1 MTAWLISL
9 EGEHNGQRFSL
20 DAPCLVGRGPYNHV
34 VLDDTRISRQHAKIS
49 PEAGGH
55 VVYDLNSANGTFV
68 NDVQV
73 KKQKL
78 QPNDLV
84 RFGPF
89 AFRFEEHSASATPP
103 KRFREILTS
112 VGAEP
117 ADIVESLDAAGATNP
132 GLPQGLVQL
141 EDADRKLRTLFTFM
155 QSISSTLLLDDL
167 YDRVLANLL
176 DVFPE
181 ADTVVIYVP
190 DPETKQLVARKS
202 ARRSTRTPRPIT
214 FPGQV
219 HDELRRGRAVLSAPT
234 GLSKPR
240 RGLSMHAPI
249 LFGNEMHGALY
260 VRGSDDSGVPFSQ
273 YDLDL
278 LTGLAAQAGLA
289 MANARFHA
297 ESLRQER
304 LRQDLLVAEQIQ
316 KSFLP
321 QQLPSVEGIEFR
333 AEYRP
338 AFSVGGDFYDVFW
351 LDDRRIGMFIGD
363 VSGKGVSAALL
374 MARISSDLRLAARD
388 EAQPARVMERVNK
401 IVVERQQL
409 DIFVT
414 AIYAT
419 LDIRTLELTLANAGH
434 GVPLLRRAAEDSLQ
448 RIEGGASTAIG
459 ISDTVEYDQIRLVLE
474 PGETLVLTT
483 DGVHEATSAAG
494 EQLGNDR
501 VERAVRSGSSAPP
514 EILKRVLRE
523 VRSHVGEAPQY
534 DDLTVLLCGYQ
545 GVAAD
550 RMKRRDEPTDAHK
563 VL

>member
-1 MTAWLISL
+1 VGT
-9 EGEHNGQRFSL
+9 EGDLDGRRFPL

-68 NDVQV
+68 NEQQV

-78 QPNDLV
+78 QQNDVL

-89 AFRFEEHSASATPP
+89 IFRFEMQAAAPTPA
-103 KRFREILTS
+103 KKFREILTS
-112 VGAEP
+112 VGTEP
-117 ADIVESLDAAGATNP
+117 ADIVESLDVSGATNP
-132 GLPQGLVQL
+132 GLPQGLVEL
-141 EDADRKLRTLFTFM
+141 EDADRKLRTLYSFM

-176 DVFPE
+176 DVYPE
-181 ADTVVIYVP
+181 ADSVVIYVQ
-190 DPETKQLVARKS
+190 DSETGELTPRKN
-202 ARRSTRTPRPIT
+202 ARRSEKTSARSIT

-219 HDELRRGRAVLSAPT
+219 KDELKKGRAVLSAPT
-234 GLSKPR
+234 GSLSRMR

-249 LFGNEMHGALY
+249 LFGGVMHGALY
-260 VRGSDDSGVPFSQ
+260 VRGADGSGTPFSQ

-289 MANARFHA
+289 LSNARFHA

-304 LRQDLLVAEQIQ
+304 LRQDLMVAEQIQ

-351 LDDRRIGMFIGD
+351 IDDRRIGMFIGD

-374 MARISSDLRLAARD
+374 MARISSDLRLAARE
-388 EAQPARVMERVNK
+388 EAQPAKVMQRVNR

-419 LDIRTLELTLANAGH
+419 LDIRSLELTLANAGH
-434 GVPLLRRAAEDSLQ
+434 TVPLLRRSTPGGLQ

-459 ISDTVEYDQIRLVLE
+459 ISDHVEYDQIRLVLE
-474 PGETLVLTT
+474 PEDTLVLTT
-483 DGVHEATSAAG
+483 DGVHEATSLNNEQFGNERLEKSLRQG
-494 EQLGNDR
+494 E
-501 VERAVRSGSSAPP
+501 SAPADL
-514 EILKRVLRE
+514 LKRVLKDI
-523 VRSHVGEAPQY
+523 RSHVGEGPQY
-534 DDLTVLLCGYQ
+534 DDLTVLLCGFR
-545 GVAAD
+545 GVSPE
-550 RMKRRDEPTDAHK
+550 RLKRRDEPTAAIK
-563 VL
+563 ALP